1 MRWPIS
7 VSWLPNLI
15 GGGSSIE
22 CLPSSLGFRISTLA
36 GTGDSRA
43 QTSSTS
49 CPIANKDQG
58 SMPNEEEKRN
68 IKVRTN
74 LTGGFGTIE
83 MQSRFTNGWR
93 FKTMVVVMEAVINRG
108 VAYAALN

>member
-1 MRWPIS
+1 
-7 VSWLPNLI
+7 
-15 GGGSSIE
+15 
-22 CLPSSLGFRISTLA
+22 
-36 GTGDSRA
+36 
-43 QTSSTS
+43 
-49 CPIANKDQG
+49 
-58 SMPNEEEKRN
+58 MPNEEEKRN